1 MGRTAKNEA
10 HLRGRRHKAA
20 ERQTGRET
28 YWGHTHTHMRAI
40 RGQSPCQHQM
50 RRREFHVQKH
60 EGTPIP
66 SHRHKEYEGQEKG
79 EAEQHS
85 DMTHV
90 K

>member
-1 MGRTAKNEA
+1 MRLTSEDADTRPQKDKQGV
-10 HLRGRRHKAA
+10 RHI
-20 ERQTGRET
+20 GV
-28 YWGHTHTHMRAI
+28 THTHMRAI